1 MSLAELLSDSK
12 SFNISG
18 NFDTAYRFVSVNNK
32 IATGPA
38 IGTGT
43 ATAVVGVVG
52 SYRGQANITGGST
65 LSDVVPTGTIGAS
78 ASASVMGADLDFKVS
93 AILNDRRD
101 PIELITSGFSTIPLN
116 LEDLSI
122 ALKSETM
129 GTLTWGY
136 QPNVFGGVAEKCGA
150 MPGAG
155 TVASAHKAQFKYTL
169 PSIVSGLEVNL
180 AASQQNRS
188 LDRTTTLTS
197 VPAVSVL
204 NTSVTTKVGT
214 EASISYDLGSMLGNY
229 GSVKIGAEILS
240 QKADYAYGTN
250 GVAQVKMV
258 DAANTKLSGTG
269 YFLDAD
275 FSGVEICVNKQ
286 KTKGLGPMYQTV
298 GGYATSIAADA
309 ADTGRRHYDHLNAS
323 LNYSIPLASYP
334 IDLAVKYGKTQR
346 KGTTTTNDL
355 TAMENKRLGLCLGT
369 DVSDALNFKL
379 CYDKVDSSNGTQV
392 AKTDA
397 GDAKVVSFAGHY
409 KF

>member
-12 SFNISG
+12 SFNIAG
-18 NFDTAYRFVSVNNK
+18 NFDTAYRFVSVDNK
-32 IATGPA
+32 IATVEA
-38 IGTGT
+38 RGTGT
-43 ATAVVGVVG
+43 AAAGVGVVG
-52 SYRGQANITGGST
+52 SYRGQANVTGGST
-65 LSDVVPTGTIGAS
+65 LSDVIPTGTIGAS

-101 PIELITSGFSTIPLN
+101 PIELITSGFDTIPLN

-122 ALKSETM
+122 ALTSETM
-129 GTLTWGY
+129 GTLSWGY

-155 TVASAHKAQFKYTL
+155 TVAAPHKAQFKYTL

-188 LDRTTTLTS
+188 IDRRTEITS
-197 VPAVSVL
+197 APAVAVL
-204 NTSVTTKVGT
+204 NTSVTTKPGT

-240 QKADYAYGTN
+240 QKADYVYGAN
-250 GVAQVKMV
+250 GVAQAKIV
-258 DAANTKLSGTG
+258 DAANDKLSGTG
-269 YFLDAD
+269 YFVDTD
-275 FSGVEICVNKQ
+275 FSGVGICVNKQ
-286 KTKGLGPMYQTV
+286 RTKGLGPLYQTV
-298 GGYATSIAADA
+298 GGYATNAVDA

-323 LNYSIPLASYP
+323 LNYSIPMASYP
-334 IDLAVKYGKTQR
+334 IDLAVKYGKTER
-346 KGTTTTNDL
+346 KGTTTTTDL
-355 TAMENKRLGLCLGT
+355 TLMENKRLGLCLGT

-379 CYDKVDSSNGTQV
+379 CYEKIDSKNGTQV
-392 AKTDA
+392 AKTDV